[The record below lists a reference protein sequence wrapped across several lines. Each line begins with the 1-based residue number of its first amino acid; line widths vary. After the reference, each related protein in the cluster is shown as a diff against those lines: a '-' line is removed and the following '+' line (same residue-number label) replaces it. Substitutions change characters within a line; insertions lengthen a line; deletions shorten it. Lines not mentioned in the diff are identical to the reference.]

1 MKLKSIL
8 FILLILALS
17 ACKSE
22 PIRYT
27 NVLIDVGFNDAPV
40 TFVAYTQNEAEFN
53 KYQEMLRT
61 ELLYLGNLFDKY
73 NNYEGVNNLKTIN
86 DNAGIAPVIVDQALI
101 DLIIFAKEYYQVT
114 NQTFDISLGSVLKVW
129 HEYREDGKLYNTE
142 DPMQYGKVPTLE
154 QLQTAK
160 ACASWDFIEIDDTNN
175 TVYINNPCAS
185 LDVGGIAKGF
195 AADIVTQKLIDAGLE
210 IAIINLGDS
219 SIITLG
225 SKPNGDEWGVGIAQ
239 PKMDVL
245 IADRSVDTLFFTG
258 PIHISTS
265 GDNQNYYIADDGK
278 TYHHLIDPK
287 TLYPTVTFLHSVTI
301 ATSLSAGV
309 AEALSKAMYILP
321 YDEAISLLNQLKADN
336 PNEVIDAVWVYEL
349 NQAPSNAVSIE
360 NEGFSVVHSE
370 DIKDQSRLY
379 R

>member
-8 FILLILALS
+8 FILLTLALT

-40 TFVAYTQNEAEFN
+40 TFVAYTENEAEFN
-53 KYQEMLRT
+53 KYQEILRN
-61 ELLYLGNLFDKY
+61 ELLILGNLFDKY
-73 NNYEGVNNLKTIN
+73 NNYEGINNLKTIN
-86 DNAGIAPVIVDQALI
+86 DNAGIAPVEVDQILV
-101 DLIIFAKEYYQVT
+101 DLILFAKEYYQVT

-129 HEYREDGKLYNTE
+129 HEYREDGKLYNTD
-142 DPMQYGKVPTLE
+142 DPAQFGKVPTLE
-154 QLQTAK
+154 ELQTAK
-160 ACASWDFIEIDDTNN
+160 ECASWDFIEIDDTNN

-185 LDVGGIAKGF
+185 LDVGGIAKGY
-195 AADIVTQKLIDAGLE
+195 AADIATQKLIDAGLK

-225 SKPNGDEWGVGIAQ
+225 TKPNGDEWGVGIAQ
-239 PKMDVL
+239 PKKNVL
-245 IADRSVDTLFFTG
+245 IADSSVDTIFFTG
-258 PIHISTS
+258 SIHISTS
-265 GDNQNYYIADDGK
+265 GDNQNYYVAEDGN
-278 TYHHLIDPK
+278 TYHHLIDPE
-287 TLYPTVTFLHSVTI
+287 TLYPTVTDLHSVTV
-301 ATSLSAGV
+301 ATSLSASV

-321 YDEAISLLNQLKADN
+321 YEEAISLLNQLKTEN

-349 NQAPSNAVSIE
+349 GKAPSNTISIE
-360 NEGFSVVHSE
+360 NQGFSVVHSE
-370 DIKDQSRLY
+370 DLKDQSRLY